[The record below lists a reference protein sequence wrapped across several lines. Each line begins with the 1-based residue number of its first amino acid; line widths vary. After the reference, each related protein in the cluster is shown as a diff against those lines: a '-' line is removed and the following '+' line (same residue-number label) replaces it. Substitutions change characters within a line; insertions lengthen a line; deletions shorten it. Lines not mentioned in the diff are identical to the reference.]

1 MFGRG
6 PVEVEVT
13 IGAPKQK
20 ECGVFVIAVC
30 TSLAYYYSQHAP
42 LKLLFNQNVMR
53 DHLIQCYINK
63 CMTIFP

>member
-13 IGAPKQK
+13 IGSPKQK
-20 ECGVFVIAVC
+20 VIAVC